1 MTTPTSTPR
10 TLLLVHGAWHG
21 AWCWAT
27 LQAELDRR
35 GLPSF
40 AIDLPGHGISPE
52 PLADLHTDAAAVAAA
67 VDAIGRRTGNPVVL
81 VGHSYGGAVIT
92 EAATRTDAVGH
103 LVYLTAFV
111 LDAGES
117 VIGLLQSLPQQ
128 AVTLSAAMVPQEDGT
143 TVVDLGPNTVQAF
156 YGRCEQAAIDAAL
169 PRLSAQ
175 TVASFVQPATAAPW
189 RTTPSTYVLCD
200 EDQAIHPDHQA
211 AMAGRC
217 DTVHHIATDHS
228 PFLSA
233 VDATADILEALVR

>member
-35 GLPSF
+35 GLPSY

-52 PLADLHTDAAAVAAA
+52 ALGDLHTDAAAVAAA
-67 VDAIGRRTGNPVVL
+67 VDAISTRTGNPVVL

-92 EAATRTDAVGH
+92 EAATRTHGVGH

-111 LDAGES
+111 LDEGES
-117 VIGLLQSLPQQ
+117 VIGLLQTLPQREV
-128 AVTLSAAMVPQEDGT
+128 ALSQAMVAQDDGT
-143 TVVDLGPNTVQAF
+143 TLADLGPNTVQAF
-156 YGRCEQAAIDAAL
+156 YGRCEQPAIDAAL
-169 PRLSAQ
+169 LRLCPQ
-175 TVASFVQPATAAPW
+175 PVATFLQPATGAPW
-189 RTTPSTYVLCD
+189 KTTPSTYVLCD

-233 VDATADILEALVR
+233 VDGTADILEALVR